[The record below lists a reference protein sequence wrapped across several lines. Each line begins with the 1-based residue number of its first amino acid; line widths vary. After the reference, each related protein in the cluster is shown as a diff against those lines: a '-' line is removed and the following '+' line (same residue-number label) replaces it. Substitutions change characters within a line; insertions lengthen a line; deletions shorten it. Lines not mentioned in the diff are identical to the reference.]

1 MAWMQVPRL
10 PSAGVFLCA
19 LFSAGTF
26 APTEDPWKP
35 GFESITEKD
44 LEAHLWHI
52 AAPRNEGRDSPSAGM
67 ELAARYIEEVLEE
80 AGVQPGW
87 KQGYRHTFTAKPRGG
102 FSLPDEASCKLT
114 ISDGDGA
121 VEGVYGRDF
130 VPFPGCNG
138 RASGEVVFLGFGITA
153 KGYDD
158 LGKRRYKGKIAL
170 VLSGEPRHKRKLEGP
185 TVTPFADAYAKVS
198 ELEDRGCAGV
208 LIVRRTP
215 ERQKGVESPDDREE
229 RPLVFRHTWG
239 SWQGTAM
246 SNWTRPR
253 ARSKIPAV
261 EISEELASRLLD
273 QDVVALAAK
282 IDKTGKSRRIE
293 LENVTVSMSSSSSR
307 NEGVLSVDNVFGVL
321 RGTDETLREEYVI
334 LGAHYDHVG
343 IDHWDRI
350 GYGADDNGSGTAAN
364 LELVQALAKNPPRR
378 SIVFCFFGAEED
390 GMIGSDSFAAEL
402 PFLGTEDRS
411 PRKVVA
417 MLNMDMLGRGNDK
430 ECVVLGTREN
440 PALGKLLKK
449 ANKLARTG
457 VKKVTTGKAAELWER
472 SDHFSFHKHEIPVLF
487 FFESASIND
496 NADYH
501 TFRDTIEGLS
511 LRKIANSARLVYAT
525 AWLLANDDDRPPA
538 PR

>member
-1 MAWMQVPRL
+1 MARMQAPRL
-10 PSAGVFLCA
+10 PLAGVSLCA
-19 LFSAGTF
+19 VLAAG
-26 APTEDPWKP
+26 ALAQSEDPWKP

-44 LEAHLWHI
+44 LETHLWRI

-67 ELAARYIEEVLEE
+67 ELAALYIEEVLEE

-87 KQGYRHTFTAKPRGG
+87 DRGYRHTFTAKPRGG
-102 FSLPDEASCKLT
+102 FSLPDEASCEL
-114 ISDGDGA
+114 SVSGGDGGI
-121 VEGVYGRDF
+121 EGVYGRDF

-170 VLSGEPRHKRKLEGP
+170 ILSGEPRHKRKLEGP

-198 ELEDRGCAGV
+198 ELEDRGCVGV

-215 ERQKGVESPDDREE
+215 ERQEGVESPEE
-229 RPLVFRHTWG
+229 GEKRPLVFRHTWG
-239 SWQGTAM
+239 SWQGPVMA
-246 SNWTRPR
+246 NWTRPR
-253 ARSKIPAV
+253 PRSKIPV
-261 EISEELASRLLD
+261 LEISEGFASSLLD

-282 IDKTGKSRRIE
+282 IDKAGKSKRIE
-293 LENVTVSMSSSSSR
+293 LEGKTVSMSSSSR
-307 NEGVLSVDNVFGVL
+307 RGEGVLSVDNVFGVL
-321 RGTDETLREEYVI
+321 PGTDETLRDEYVI

-390 GMIGSDSFAAEL
+390 GLIGSDSFAEEL
-402 PFLGTEDRS
+402 PFLDAEERS

-417 MLNMDMLGRGNDK
+417 MLNMDMIGRGSDK

-440 PALGKLLKK
+440 PALGRLLKQ
-449 ANKLARTG
+449 ANKLGKTG

-472 SDHFSFHKHEIPVLF
+472 SDHYSFHKREIPVLF
-487 FFESASIND
+487 FFERATISD

-501 TFRDTIEGLS
+501 TFRDTIEELS
-511 LRKIANSARLVYAT
+511 LRKMANSTRLVYAT
-525 AWLLANDDDRPPA
+525 AWLLATDDHRPPA